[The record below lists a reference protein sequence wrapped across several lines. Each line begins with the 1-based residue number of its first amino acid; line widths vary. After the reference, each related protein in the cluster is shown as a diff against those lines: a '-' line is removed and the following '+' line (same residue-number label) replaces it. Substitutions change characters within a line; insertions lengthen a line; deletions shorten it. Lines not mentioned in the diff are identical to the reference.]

1 MSDDVVQQAKQVLT
15 NLSSVLEAA
24 GSSFNNGKVMW
35 FVYNSVCVFL
45 YPLSVVKTTVLL
57 ADLKD
62 YAAVNEVYS
71 QCKHLCDT
79 IPLHNMH
86 SPL

>member
-24 GSSFNNGKVMW
+24 GSSLNNGMW
-35 FVYNSVCVFL
+35 IVVCVYVFIKL
-45 YPLSVVKTTVLL
+45 YPILVVKTTVLL

-62 YAAVNEVYS
+62 YSIVNEIYS
-71 QCKHLCDT
+71 QCK
-79 IPLHNMH
+79 
-86 SPL
+86 S